1 MKVNTILLVIII
13 FATSSCTIT
22 NKLFHKSKTV
32 VDSTYSHKEKSD
44 SLTKV
49 DSSTFHKE
57 NTTTITKADSSKTNE
72 QTTINEHTV
81 IKEFNDSGKV
91 KKETVIDKK
100 TEIKKGEE
108 KGSLTVF
115 ENAGK
120 IDSNNLKKEAKVSK
134 QNSDSGHVTKKEK
147 EVTKEVHKKKAF
159 TWMWWLLLLIPAY
172 LIYRNWPKIKSIVI
186 HLITGL

>member
-1 MKVNTILLVIII
+1 MKYFTIIFLLF

-22 NKLFHKSKTV
+22 QKLFHKSKTV

-49 DSSTFHKE
+49 DSSAYSKYYKNCGFKIDTSLSKE
-57 NTTTITKADSSKTNE
+57 ETTITEKT
-72 QTTINEHTV
+72 T
-81 IKEFNDSGKV
+81 IKEFDTSGKV

-120 IDSNNLKKEAKVSK
+120 IDSNNLKKEANVSK
-134 QNSDSGHVTKKEK
+134 QSSDSSHITKKEK

-159 TWMWWLLLLIPAY
+159 TWLWWLLLLIPAY
-172 LIYRNWPKIKSIVI
+172 FIYRNWPKIKAFVI
-186 HLITGL
+186 HYTTGL